1 MSVERDRGHGCPVL
15 RSASFVFSVLKRGWS
30 VAPAPHFCVGIKER
44 SQMTQDNKIALL
56 IDCDNVSHKSIEG
69 VIDELSKYGKVNI
82 RHAYGNWKS
91 ENMKGWEEKLHP
103 HAIKPI
109 QQFAYTSGKN
119 ATDAAMIIDAMD
131 LLYTQK
137 LDAFALM
144 TSDSDFTPLVMRILS
159 NGITVYGFGE
169 KKTPLPF
176 VKACSQFIF
185 TENLEPAENEG
196 LKQLEK
202 ANSKKS
208 RNELRQDAGLV
219 KLLRTAVEQSAGED
233 GWSHLGRVG
242 QYISNNTSFSPI
254 NYGYKKL
261 GDLIR
266 VCDLFEIQ
274 TKNDNSVMYIRDH
287 KK

>member
-1 MSVERDRGHGCPVL
+1 
-15 RSASFVFSVLKRGWS
+15 
-30 VAPAPHFCVGIKER
+30 
-44 SQMTQDNKIALL
+44 MTQKITIALL
-56 IDCDNVSHKSIEG
+56 IDCDNVSHNSIEG

-82 RHAYGNWKS
+82 RNAYGNWKS

-109 QQFAYTSGKN
+109 QQFAYTKGKN

-131 LLYTQK
+131 LLYSQN

-176 VKACSQFIF
+176 VKACSQFIY
-185 TENLEPAENEG
+185 TENLEAVDEEEE
-196 LKQLEK
+196 QSQ
-202 ANSKKS
+202 ASMTKKT

-219 KLLRTAVEQSAGED
+219 KLLRTAVEQATGED
-233 GWSHLGRVG
+233 GWSQLSRVG
-242 QYISNNTSFSPI
+242 QYISNKTSFSPV

-261 GDLIR
+261 GDLIKAS
-266 VCDLFEIQ
+266 DLFEIK
-274 TKNDNSVMYIRDH
+274 KNTDNTVMYIKDAR
-287 KK
+287 KTS

>member
-1 MSVERDRGHGCPVL
+1 MP
-15 RSASFVFSVLKRGWS
+15 
-30 VAPAPHFCVGIKER
+30 
-44 SQMTQDNKIALL
+44 QDNKIALL

-82 RHAYGNWKS
+82 RLAYGNWKS
-91 ENMKGWEEKLHP
+91 DSMKGWEEKLHP

-109 QQFAYTSGKN
+109 QQFVYTKGKN

-131 LLYTQK
+131 ILYTQN

-176 VKACSQFIF
+176 VKACSQFIY
-185 TENLEPAENEG
+185 TENIEQVEGEDKIPANTV
-196 LKQLEK
+196 
-202 ANSKKS
+202 NTKKT
-208 RNELRQDAGLV
+208 RNELRQDAALV
-219 KLLRTAVEQSAGED
+219 KLLRTAVEQSTDEN
-233 GWSHLGRVG
+233 GWSHLGLVG
-242 QYISNNTSFSPI
+242 QYISNKTSFSPV

-266 VCDLFEIQ
+266 VCDLFKIEMRD
-274 TKNDNSVMYIRDH
+274 DNSTMYIKDIR
-287 KK
+287 KMNL

>member
-1 MSVERDRGHGCPVL
+1 MAE
-15 RSASFVFSVLKRGWS
+15 
-30 VAPAPHFCVGIKER
+30 E
-44 SQMTQDNKIALL
+44 NKIALL
-56 IDCDNVSHKSIEG
+56 IDCDNVSHRSVEG

-109 QQFAYTSGKN
+109 QQFAYTTGKN

-144 TSDSDFTPLVMRILS
+144 TSDSDFTPLVMRILA

-169 KKTPLPF
+169 KKTPSAF
-176 VKACSQFIF
+176 VRACSQFIY
-185 TENLEPAENEG
+185 TENLEPVEDEE
-196 LKQLEK
+196 EK
-202 ANSKKS
+202 PQEKGSTKKS
-208 RNELRQDAGLV
+208 RAELKQDAALV
-219 KLLRTAVEQSAGED
+219 KLLRTAVEQAAEED
-233 GWSHLGRVG
+233 GWSDLGRVG
-242 QYISNNTSFSPI
+242 QYISNKTSFSPV

-266 VCDLFEIQ
+266 AIDLFEI
-274 TKNDNSVMYIRDH
+274 KMKLDNSVMCIRDPR
-287 KK
+287 K

>member
-1 MSVERDRGHGCPVL
+1 MP
-15 RSASFVFSVLKRGWS
+15 
-30 VAPAPHFCVGIKER
+30 
-44 SQMTQDNKIALL
+44 QDTKIALL

-91 ENMKGWEEKLHP
+91 DSLKGWEEKLHP

-131 LLYTQK
+131 LLYTQN

-144 TSDSDFTPLVMRILS
+144 TSDSDFTPLAMRILS

-169 KKTPLPF
+169 KKTPMPF
-176 VKACSQFIF
+176 VKACSQFIY
-185 TENLEPAENEG
+185 TENLEQVEEQEEKTENNS
-196 LKQLEK
+196 
-202 ANSKKS
+202 NSKKS
-208 RNELRQDAGLV
+208 RHELRQDAALV
-219 KLLRTAVEQSAGED
+219 KLLRTAVEQNADED

-242 QYISNNTSFSPI
+242 QYISNKTSFSPV

-261 GDLIR
+261 SELIR
-266 VCDLFEIQ
+266 VSDLFEIQ
-274 TKNDNSVMYIRDH
+274 MKNDNSGMYIKDSR
-287 KK
+287 K

>member
-1 MSVERDRGHGCPVL
+1 MAQES
-15 RSASFVFSVLKRGWS
+15 
-30 VAPAPHFCVGIKER
+30 
-44 SQMTQDNKIALL
+44 KIALL

-82 RHAYGNWKS
+82 RNAYGNWKS
-91 ENMKGWEEKLHP
+91 ESMKGWEGKLHP

-109 QQFAYTSGKN
+109 QQFVYTTGKN

-137 LDAFALM
+137 LDGFALM
-144 TSDSDFTPLVMRILS
+144 TSDSDFTPLVMRLLA
-159 NGITVYGFGE
+159 NGLTVYGFGE
-169 KKTPLPF
+169 KKTPSPF
-176 VKACSQFIF
+176 VNACSQFIY
-185 TENLEPAENEG
+185 TENLEKDENENEE
-196 LKQLEK
+196 EK
-202 ANSKKS
+202 HHEANNQKKS
-208 RNELRQDAGLV
+208 RNELRGDAALV
-219 KLLRTAVEQSAGED
+219 KLLRNAVEQTANED

-242 QYISNNTSFSPI
+242 QYISNNTSFSPV

-266 VCDLFEIQ
+266 VSDLFDIQ
-274 TKNDNSVMYIRDH
+274 MRHDNSVMYIKPS

>member
-1 MSVERDRGHGCPVL
+1 MMAQE
-15 RSASFVFSVLKRGWS
+15 
-30 VAPAPHFCVGIKER
+30 
-44 SQMTQDNKIALL
+44 NKIALL

-91 ENMKGWEEKLHP
+91 KSLTGWEEKLHP

-109 QQFAYTSGKN
+109 QQFAYTTGKN

-131 LLYTQK
+131 LLYTQE

-144 TSDSDFTPLVMRILS
+144 TSDSDFTPLVMRILA

-169 KKTPLPF
+169 KKTPSPF
-176 VKACSQFIF
+176 VKACSQFIY
-185 TENLEPAENEG
+185 TENIELQEEEEEAAD
-196 LKQLEK
+196 KSK
-202 ANSKKS
+202 RKKS
-208 RNELRQDAGLV
+208 RNELRKDTALV
-219 KLLRTAVEQSAGED
+219 KLLRTAVEQEAGED

-242 QYISNNTSFSPI
+242 QYISNKTSFSPI

-266 VCDLFEIQ
+266 VSDLFEIEMRH
-274 TKNDNSVMYIRDH
+274 DNSVMYIKDSR
-287 KK
+287 K

>member
-1 MSVERDRGHGCPVL
+1 MP
-15 RSASFVFSVLKRGWS
+15 
-30 VAPAPHFCVGIKER
+30 
-44 SQMTQDNKIALL
+44 QDTKIALL

-91 ENMKGWEEKLHP
+91 DSLKGWEEKLHP

-131 LLYTQK
+131 LLYTQN

-169 KKTPLPF
+169 KKTPMPF
-176 VKACSQFIF
+176 VKACSQFIY
-185 TENLEPAENEG
+185 TENLEQVEE
-196 LKQLEK
+196 QEEK
-202 ANSKKS
+202 TDNSGNSKKT
-208 RNELRQDAGLV
+208 RHELRQDAALV
-219 KLLRTAVEQSAGED
+219 KLLRTAVEQNADED

-242 QYISNNTSFSPI
+242 QYISNKTSFSPV

-261 GDLIR
+261 SDLIR
-266 VCDLFEIQ
+266 VSDLFEIKM
-274 TKNDNSVMYIRDH
+274 KNDNSGMYIKDSR
-287 KK
+287 K

>member
-1 MSVERDRGHGCPVL
+1 M
-15 RSASFVFSVLKRGWS
+15 A
-30 VAPAPHFCVGIKER
+30 
-44 SQMTQDNKIALL
+44 QDNKIALL

-91 ENMKGWEEKLHP
+91 DSLKGWEEKLHP

-109 QQFAYTSGKN
+109 QQFAYTTGKN

-137 LDAFALM
+137 IDAFALM

-169 KKTPLPF
+169 KKTPSPF
-176 VKACSQFIF
+176 VKACSQFIY
-185 TENLEPAENEG
+185 TENLEAVEDEG
-196 LKQLEK
+196 VKPLEK
-202 ANSKKS
+202 GNSKKS
-208 RNELRQDAGLV
+208 RNELRMDTALV

-242 QYISNNTSFSPI
+242 QYISNNTSFSPV

-274 TKNDNSVMYIRDH
+274 MKNDNSVMYIKDV

>member
-1 MSVERDRGHGCPVL
+1 MAE
-15 RSASFVFSVLKRGWS
+15 
-30 VAPAPHFCVGIKER
+30 
-44 SQMTQDNKIALL
+44 DNKIALL
-56 IDCDNVSHKSIEG
+56 IDCDNVSHRSVEG

-82 RHAYGNWKS
+82 RNAYGNWKS

-109 QQFAYTSGKN
+109 QQFAYTTGKN

-144 TSDSDFTPLVMRILS
+144 TSDSDFTPLVMRILA

-169 KKTPLPF
+169 KKTPVAF
-176 VKACSQFIF
+176 VRACSQFIY
-185 TENLEPAENEG
+185 TENLEPVEDEE
-196 LKQLEK
+196 EK
-202 ANSKKS
+202 PQEKGGTKKS
-208 RNELRQDAGLV
+208 RSELKQDATLV
-219 KLLRTAVEQSAGED
+219 KLLRTAVEQAADED
-233 GWSHLGRVG
+233 GWSHLGRIG
-242 QYISNNTSFSPI
+242 QYISNKTSFSPV

-266 VCDLFEIQ
+266 AIDLFEI
-274 TKNDNSVMYIRDH
+274 KMRHDNSVMYIKDSR
-287 KK
+287 K